1 VAGARDGTPDQDY
14 SARVEGSFAAFASV
28 LLGVA
33 LAGAAAGPTPATATA
48 TTGSSFDP
56 RYDGL
61 LPRLIVAVPD
71 AGTLVDPAQRA
82 ALLTRLHVA
91 DPAAT
96 PAVVLADAAPRAIG
110 PFRISVES
118 PNPDDQA
125 RRLRIGVDSGPAVVT
140 PLPPPTSDRPTSDRP
155 ARVTVVQVLGDA
167 TGIVA
172 HRTGRLVLT
181 PDELRVPIGAL
192 PDDGADAVALD
203 GGWWTLGP
211 SQVAVPVAAAAPG
224 ETAFGETDV
233 LRARLSDT
241 PVSDMRRLVD
251 VSVGEVTDDGTP
263 VIALSFRRPYQRT
276 LLNASEPRRTW
287 TDAKGLSAHVGLY
300 RQSDLSEIWVAGTL
314 LHPVRR
320 LAACTGALAVAYST
334 LGDTTIRATS
344 AWRWQGFAFLPLPEL
359 SGRGTPTCIDID
371 RDGRSEATITG
382 RS

>member
-1 VAGARDGTPDQDY
+1 MACARDGTPDQDY

-33 LAGAAAGPTPATATA
+33 LAGAAAGPTPANA
-48 TTGSSFDP
+48 TTGSGSDP
-56 RYDGL
+56 QHDGP

-71 AGTLVDPAQRA
+71 AGTLIDSS
-82 ALLTRLHVA
+82 ALKALVTRLHVA

-96 PAVVLADAAPRAIG
+96 PTVMLADTGPQAIG
-110 PFRISVES
+110 PFRITRES
-118 PNPDDQA
+118 SAPADEA
-125 RRLRIGVDSGPAVVT
+125 GELRIDVDAGSALVT
-140 PLPPPTSDRPTSDRP
+140 PLRRPPSDEPQS
-155 ARVTVVQVLGDA
+155 VTVVEVLGDA

-181 PDELRVPIGAL
+181 PDELRVPIWAL